1 MLNNFQMLELAPK
14 MGIPLKGVYFKD
26 ELKADDLEVGKS
38 YVINLSDEKD
48 EDGDQNIGTHWVALH
63 IGKLDGKICPMYF
76 DPYGVGAPEDIKNIV
91 EKRFKKKIAHT
102 TKNVQSIVSDA
113 CGWFVMAYLHF
124 INKFYNRTGNILM
137 DTALFLDLFEDLD
150 KSTDWKKNEFILKL
164 FFQEPGK
171 GAQGM
176 EKIFK
181 DVSPNDITKNN
192 DKITVPIEDVELR
205 K

>member
-76 DPYGVGAPEDIKNIV
+76 DPYGIGAPEDIKKIV
-91 EKRFKKKIAHT
+91 QKRFNKEIAHT

-113 CGWFVMAYLHF
+113 CGWFCMAYLHF

-176 EKIFK
+176 DKIFK
-181 DVSPNDITKNN
+181 DISPNDITKND

>member
-26 ELKADDLEVGKS
+26 ELEPNDLEVGKS

-192 DKITVPIEDVELR
+192 DKITNPIEDVELR

>member
-26 ELKADDLEVGKS
+26 ELEPNDLEVGKS

>member
-1 MLNNFQMLELAPK
+1 
-14 MGIPLKGVYFKD
+14 
-26 ELKADDLEVGKS
+26 
-38 YVINLSDEKD
+38 
-48 EDGDQNIGTHWVALH
+48 
-63 IGKLDGKICPMYF
+63 
-76 DPYGVGAPEDIKNIV
+76 
-91 EKRFKKKIAHT
+91 
-102 TKNVQSIVSDA
+102 VQSIVSDA

-176 EKIFK
+176 DKIFK
-181 DVSPNDITKNN
+181 DVSPNDITKND

>member
-1 MLNNFQMLELAPK
+1 
-14 MGIPLKGVYFKD
+14 
-26 ELKADDLEVGKS
+26 
-38 YVINLSDEKD
+38 
-48 EDGDQNIGTHWVALH
+48 
-63 IGKLDGKICPMYF
+63 
-76 DPYGVGAPEDIKNIV
+76 
-91 EKRFKKKIAHT
+91 
-102 TKNVQSIVSDA
+102 
-113 CGWFVMAYLHF
+113 
-124 INKFYNRTGNILM
+124 M

-176 EKIFK
+176 DKIFK
-181 DVSPNDITKNN
+181 DVSPNDITKND